1 MAVDA
6 ASIDLP
12 ASPGVYLF
20 KTDEGRVLYVGKATR
35 LNERIRSYFATNP
48 DRQMIPELIARADDV
63 ECIVTTTPQE
73 ALILERQ
80 LIREHKPRFN
90 SMLKDDK
97 SYPYLVLTNEE
108 FPRIMYTRHPPKDA
122 HRWGPFPNAG
132 AAKQVMQLLRRHFG
146 IRDCKGIAPS
156 RMLSHAHWTVYW
168 TVHRWR
174 RVC

>member
-1 MAVDA
+1 M
-6 ASIDLP
+6 
-12 ASPGVYLF
+12 
-20 KTDEGRVLYVGKATR
+20 LYVGKAAR
-35 LNERIRSYFATNP
+35 LNERIRSYFAANP

-108 FPRIMYTRHPPKDA
+108 FPRIMYTHHPPKDA
-122 HRWGPFPNAG
+122 HRWEPFPMRERPNG
-132 AAKQVMQLLRRHFG
+132 LYSFLGVISVFTRLQ
-146 IRDCKGIAPS
+146 GIAS
-156 RMLSHAHWTVYW
+156 ARMLSHARWTMYW

-174 RVC
+174 GLC